1 MLGGA
6 QTTATEVWDAT
17 AAMSTY
23 LDERYPVIDLALAT
37 YNGAVGVGRNRIA
50 PYTMTDVMSDLY
62 AMRDA
67 AGMDVGTDL
76 RLACVMQ
83 LVGKAIKRY
92 QPK

>member
-1 MLGGA
+1 
-6 QTTATEVWDAT
+6 
-17 AAMSTY
+17 MSTY
-23 LDERYPVIDLALAT
+23 LDERYPVIDLAS
-37 YNGAVGVGRNRIA
+37 YNGGVGVGRKRVAQYTIA
-50 PYTMTDVMSDLY
+50 DVMSDLY

-67 AGMDVGTDL
+67 AGMDVGSDL

>member
-1 MLGGA
+1 MLGGV
-6 QTTATEVWDAT
+6 QTTATEVWDGIAG
-17 AAMSTY
+17 MSY
-23 LDERYPVIDLALAT
+23 LDERYPVIDLVT
-37 YNGAVGVGRNRIA
+37 YNGAVGVGRNRVA
-50 PYTMTDVMSDLY
+50 QHTMADVINDLY

-67 AGMDVGTDL
+67 ARMDVGSDL